1 MPATILSD
9 NGASSGT
16 AGLKTSGSN
25 DGILEL
31 QTTTSGGTA
40 TAAITIDTAQRSKF
54 PTTIGVGGATP
65 ATSGSGISF
74 PATASASSDANTL
87 DDYEEGTWTP
97 VLTFATP
104 GTVSVGYQA
113 REGFYTKIGRFVHF
127 SCFIQL
133 NAFTKGTASGN
144 LRVSGLPFTAQNPG
158 NNELPISWAVY
169 DTPLPTSAGQFPTPV
184 LEDNDTFI
192 SLIYAS
198 NNAVNTTW
206 PDPDSSSQYKLS
218 GCYQV

>member
-1 MPATILSD
+1 MSTVKVTNIQHGSATNVAMVLDS
-9 NGASSGT
+9 AGT
-16 AGLKTSGSN
+16 VKAYS
-25 DGILEL
+25 
-31 QTTTSGGTA
+31 
-40 TAAITIDTAQRSKF
+40 
-54 PTTIGVGGATP
+54 TIGVGNTTP
-65 ATSGSGISF
+65 AASGAGITF
-74 PATASASSDANTL
+74 PATQSASSDANTL

-104 GTVSVGYQA
+104 GTVSVGYQT

-127 SCFIQL
+127 SCFISL

-144 LRVSGLPFTAQNPG
+144 LRVSGLPFTVQNPG

-192 SLIYAS
+192 SLVYAS